1 MECSDS
7 EICMGRSSDIL
18 GLEWRRLGFV
28 VRIVL
33 GFLVCLVFFR
43 PVMGLRP
50 LRERARSWGDEVRMN
65 YSLRA

>member
-7 EICMGRSSDIL
+7 EICMGRSSDL
-18 GLEWRRLGFV
+18 GGLECRRLGFV

-33 GFLVCLVFFR
+33 GLLVCLVFFQ
-43 PVMGLRP
+43 PVTGLRP